1 MRMSAYVI
9 TAVLAAGLPAAAQ
22 AQSSTQPPAAV
33 PAVSPSEDY
42 GTIQSHW
49 IVSGFVG
56 SNFGGASNNASVN
69 FGGQLGYLWKG
80 VLGAE
85 GIADFAPSF
94 KLDNPA
100 LNQNPHTNGYMGNAI
115 AALPL
120 GDEGQFQPYVSG
132 GVGIIT
138 MKTEVLNAFLPHP
151 TGTFP
156 TGFSTT
162 DQHAFGSNIGGGVM
176 GFAGMLGFRADVR
189 YYKAATTSTV
199 TATDSPAGQFTEA
212 LLSGLNYW
220 RANIGVALRW

>member
-9 TAVLAAGLPAAAQ
+9 TAVLAAGLPAAAR

-33 PAVSPSEDY
+33 PAASPSEDY
-42 GTIQSHW
+42 GAIQSHW

-56 SNFGGASNNASVN
+56 SNFGGASTNASVN
-69 FGGQLGYLWKG
+69 FGGQVAYLWKG

-100 LNQNPHTNGYMGNAI
+100 LNQNPHANGYMGNAI

-132 GVGIIT
+132 GVGIIQ
-138 MKTEVLNAFLPHP
+138 MKTEVFNAFLPHAS
-151 TGTFP
+151 GTFP
-156 TGFSTT
+156 TGTSAG
-162 DQHAFGSNIGGGVM
+162 DESAFGSNVGGGVM
-176 GFAGMLGFRADVR
+176 GFVGMIGFRADVR
-189 YYKAATTSTV
+189 YYKANTTSTV
-199 TATDSPAGQFTEA
+199 NTASPAGQFTEA